1 MQNWQYPSWYIGNRE
16 RTLDLG
22 IIFLIPLVL
31 LLNNENWLYTDV
43 GWTDP
48 WSYLSRF
55 LHYDT
60 ANEFIDY
67 KVVRF
72 PWIWSGFAAYRL
84 FSPETATTVLGLSYL
99 YLALFSFYLIL
110 ARLFSTRSA
119 FVTTVLLAC
128 YMEFHSPYGWL
139 YHNMAATAFYFLSL
153 LLFIHAADAPRRQA
167 AWLFSGGIILFLT
180 VCTNMAYLPF
190 LPFPFIFFYFIYF
203 SGKKPTFRQAAVT
216 TGVQLFWVTLGG
228 TLTAALTT
236 YIHGAVTGA
245 FWMMGETVNQLLGME
260 KLPVFLVQL
269 EYAINLQEWIAGA
282 IAADEREMTPLALLL
297 KNSAFLVIPIVLF
310 LISLGRLGWLGAGMT
325 GLWSGKKRLGENRK
339 SLFEI
344 PIHAQHIIVCLA
356 YFSLYTKGSPIFWAS
371 FQSFPLIGTSFL
383 AIGAFLF
390 RFGPGMRLFSYP
402 ALRMTVLALSV
413 LLLIILFHSLFLE
426 KYNLDGWSFFI
437 FPLVFCIISFS
448 LFLSRTHSKLIF
460 VLFLVGFMSVNIL
473 AANRP
478 YLVRPYIYDKCYPR
492 KDAALAAFEGIKYLD
507 SIDILHTHMA
517 YIYDYHDELSMNID
531 LCERHKLQHPIFEM
545 AVSISVS
552 HDGWANK
559 KNLVENDHAHPP
571 GHPED
576 MTSFIQQL
584 PANKKIAV
592 ISSLHSSGDR
602 LSRLHAAA
610 DSVGRTITEI
620 GRRTVRSGDVAYE
633 IVVFSAP

>member
-1 MQNWQYPSWYIGNRE
+1 MQNWKYPFWCVIDRE
-16 RTLDLG
+16 RALDLG
-22 IIFLIPLVL
+22 IIFLIPLVF

-245 FWMMGETVNQLLGME
+245 FWMMGGTVNQLLGME

-269 EYAINLQEWIAGA
+269 EYSLNYHETIFEQVEAGTRA
-282 IAADEREMTPLALLL
+282 VKPLGQLLA
-297 KNSAFLVIPIVLF
+297 NGVFLIIPIVLF
-310 LISLGRLGWLGAGMT
+310 TISLGRFGFLAAGMLERRHKDIFPD
-325 GLWSGKKRLGENRK
+325 GNEK
-339 SLFEI
+339 SFSEALI
-344 PIHAQHIIVCLA
+344 YAQHAVVFLL
-356 YFSLYTKGSPIFWAS
+356 YFYLYSKGIPIFWAS

-390 RFGPGMRLFSYP
+390 RFGPGIQLFSYS
-402 ALRMTVLALSV
+402 ALRLTVLALSV
-413 LLLIILFHSLFLE
+413 LPLVVLFHSLFLE
-426 KYNLDGWSFFI
+426 RFNLGGWSFFI

-460 VLFLVGFMSVNIL
+460 VLFLAGFMSVNIL

-492 KDAALAAFEGIKYLD
+492 KDAFLAAFEGIKYLD
-507 SIDILHTHMA
+507 SIDITHTKMA
-517 YIYDYHDELSMNID
+517 YIYDYHDEFSTNID
-531 LCERHKLQHPIFEM
+531 LCERHKLQHPIFEI

-552 HDGWANK
+552 RNGWSNK
-559 KNLVENDHAHPP
+559 KNLVENDYASPP

-576 MTSFIQQL
+576 MTSFIHQL
-584 PANKKIAV
+584 PANKQIAV

-610 DSVGRTITEI
+610 DSLGRAITEI